1 MINLKPVWGID
12 IGDSALKA
20 VKLKR
25 VAKQIVLRDFQIIRY
40 ADVTGHHD
48 AGKKEG
54 LGPALQMLMAAGLG
68 RDPCMVSIAPQTVFN
83 RFISLPPVDKRR
95 IPEIVLYEARQQI
108 PFNLDEVIWA
118 YQPVRREFIPGEEI
132 EIGLFAVK
140 RDVVASYLA
149 DLTPISAQLH
159 GIQVA
164 PLALYNFIRH
174 DVLLEKP
181 AIVMDIGAQS
191 TDLLIIDGQRFWMR
205 NLSIAGNSFTSALQK
220 RLNISW
226 ADAEKLKYAMP
237 ESRHRRKLLE
247 VLRPVMRDMVSEVQR
262 SIGYYKSLS
271 QDVKFEEI
279 LITGEGYKLFGLD
292 RFLSEQLQY
301 PVRPINELH
310 NIIVQGSH
318 ELVSEIGAALPSLG
332 VAIGLALQKLGSANV
347 AMDLIPDNF
356 TIQRELHH
364 KRFSGLIAAGL
375 VWAIVACFFLKEKR
389 TLANM
394 ETIGSE
400 GADTLQKVES
410 IIKQYKQAQKPAD
423 ETRLKMFENFG
434 THREYYARIVGA
446 VSEVVPRGVEISGGF
461 EFTEK
466 TGMTGRGFMRGPG
479 RGRPG
484 IPGIDDRPELVI
496 PGFEWDEDEFDARP
510 GGGRTTPGRS
520 TTAQPSK
527 TGDKAKGKFAITD
540 ARTPDEKAVDKASL
554 LLGFE
559 VTCDRSKEPV
569 YLQSE
574 LPKYLK
580 RATVFKDN
588 IPVVSGVVVSEVQR
602 VAWSGMRG
610 ESSMPDEEKLGA
622 HITIGLLTAEEAIA
636 KRAETSAKTG
646 QKEEKKNG
654 PEKGS
659 SAEKKPPGSGM
670 MNPAKEGG

>member
-1 MINLKPVWGID
+1 MINLKSVWGID

-40 ADVTGHHD
+40 ADVTGNHD

-118 YQPVRREFIPGEEI
+118 YQPVRKEFIPGEEI

-149 DLTPISAQLH
+149 DLSPISAQLH

-310 NIIVQGSH
+310 NIVVQGSH

-375 VWAIVACFFLKEKR
+375 VWAIVGCFFLKEKR

-400 GADTLQKVES
+400 GADTLQKVDS
-410 IIKQYKQAQKPAD
+410 IIKQYAQAQKPAD

-461 EFTEK
+461 VLTDK
-466 TGMTGRGFMRGPG
+466 AGGTGTGMVMRGSGRGPVGLD
-479 RGRPG
+479 
-484 IPGIDDRPELVI
+484 IPGLDL
-496 PGFEWDEDEFDARP
+496 P

-520 TTAQPSK
+520 KTARPPK

-540 ARTPDEKAVDKASL
+540 ARTPDEQAVDKASL

-602 VAWSGMRG
+602 VAGRSVRG

-622 HITIGLLTAEEAIA
+622 YVTIGLLTAEEASA
-636 KRAETSAKTG
+636 KRAETSAKTVR
-646 QKEEKKNG
+646 KEEKKDG
-654 PEKGS
+654 PEKS
-659 SAEKKPPGSGM
+659 SSTEKKPPGSGI
-670 MNPAKEGG
+670 MNLAREGG